1 MVGQSPAALCEHT
14 QAGSSQPLSSIYLS
28 DITGIHAIMNDMET
42 SILFATL
49 VAQLLLGG
57 SLVLTLLVP
66 RIRIWPP
73 PRRRSWQYVYT
84 WGLTL
89 ISFAGILALGI
100 LDWNSFVLEH
110 CLRVPIGFGMI
121 GSSIVLVIWAVRT
134 LGLHASQGLG
144 GTLVE
149 EGPYGFTRNP
159 QYVADIGMLFGFA
172 VLANS
177 IFAWITSLLGMVWF
191 VLAPLT
197 EEPWLRDRFGVEY
210 DLYMNRV
217 PRFLSFR
224 GQDDSG

>member
-1 MVGQSPAALCEHT
+1 MGTME
-14 QAGSSQPLSSIYLS
+14 SSIL
-28 DITGIHAIMNDMET
+28 
-42 SILFATL
+42 LATL
-49 VAQLLLGG
+49 IAQLLLGG

-66 RIRIWPP
+66 RVRIWPP

-121 GSSIVLVIWAVRT
+121 GSSIVLVVWAVRT

-159 QYVADIGMLFGFA
+159 QYVADIGMLVGFA

>member
-1 MVGQSPAALCEHT
+1 
-14 QAGSSQPLSSIYLS
+14 
-28 DITGIHAIMNDMET
+28 MNAMET

-110 CLRVPIGFGMI
+110 CLRVPIGFGLI
-121 GSSIVLVIWAVRT
+121 ISSIVLVVWAVRT

-149 EGPYGFTRNP
+149 EGPYSFTRNP
-159 QYVADIGMLFGFA
+159 QYVADIGMLVGFA